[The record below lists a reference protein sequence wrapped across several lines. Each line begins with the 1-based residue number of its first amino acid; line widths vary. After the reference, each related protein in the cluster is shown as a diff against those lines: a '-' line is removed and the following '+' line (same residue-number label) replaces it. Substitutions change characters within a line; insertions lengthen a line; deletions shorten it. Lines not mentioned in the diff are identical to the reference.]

1 MKSLRSRV
9 LPVAAWALP
18 FLMVAGLGAGAV
30 ISKTDSE
37 RLQKKIVQINENG
50 RAKRPVSLR
59 TPITEDELNSYLTY
73 ALAQELPVGVT
84 DLHVTIEGGGRL
96 SGRAIVDLNRVGA
109 ERSWGRG
116 LDPLAYLGGKAPV
129 MATGALHTSAGTGR
143 LELESAT
150 ISGVPVPKFLLQA
163 LVSSYTRSAEN
174 PGGISLDDTFTLPA
188 GIRQIE
194 VGRGQAVVVQ

>member
-9 LPVAAWALP
+9 LPVAAWALS

-30 ISKTDSE
+30 ISKSDSE
-37 RLQKKIVQINENG
+37 RLQRKIVQINENG
-50 RAKRPVSLR
+50 RARRPVSLR

-84 DLHVTIEGGGRL
+84 DLHITIEGGGRL

-109 ERSWGRG
+109 ERSSGRG

-129 MATGALHTSAGTGR
+129 MATGALRTSAGTGR

-174 PGGISLDDTFTLPA
+174 PEGISLDGTFTLPA

-194 VGRGQAVVVQ
+194 VGKGQAVVVQ